1 MKTRLLLPILV
12 AVAFFIIS
20 VIPLFYLLH
29 PPVPALGIQIVPS
42 LFFAP
47 STIKVVETTLV
58 VAVIEL
64 VLGFGI
70 AFPYLWIV
78 NKTDVPGGA
87 MFDAVVLFGKTIP
100 NFFKAIGWAIL
111 LAPRIGI
118 INQLIHVAFPGF
130 DLNIYTP
137 FGLAVAM
144 VFSALPVRYLL
155 MSPAVKNL
163 DPSHEEA
170 SRMAGRG
177 VLSTF
182 FRVTLPSLKQITL
195 ITMVLVFLGVMTDF
209 DFPLVIAPSGNFQ
222 TLSIALYF
230 EANQS
235 PPDFGAAETLGI
247 VLLIISAV
255 TFAIYLYLTRKSF
268 TFVTIRGV
276 HSRRTVNKLRGWRWP
291 AFVYCFAVFFMTFG
305 FPLMGLLWYAFTGV
319 GRLFTFVGLR
329 NFTEA
334 WNYPFLQQALIN
346 SILLGVLTVAIT
358 VPLSLVIAYGV
369 FRTHFRGS
377 RLLETAVMIPRSF
390 PAVVYGLCLFLMFLL
405 TPGLSLLYGT
415 VWPFVFSNVI
425 ILAPGLIQTAA
436 GNMVQISDELEE
448 ASYTSGS
455 GWLRTFYR
463 LVVPLN
469 KYAIFNNGLSAFLD
483 SIRELGGV
491 VLLSTPSFYLFM
503 TLLLDAYSSSGGN
516 ATSGGLNVLAAIV
529 ILVVIFLSAVTL
541 VTKFVERKLWKGVG
555 AT

>member
-1 MKTRLLLPILV
+1 MKTKLLLPIALS
-12 AVAFFIIS
+12 VAFFILS

-29 PPVPALGIQIVPS
+29 PPVPALGIRIIPS

-47 STIKVVETTLV
+47 STIKIVETTLII
-58 VAVIEL
+58 AVTEMI
-64 VLGFGI
+64 LGFGI

-78 NKTDVPGGA
+78 NKTDVPGGPI
-87 MFDAVVLFGKTIP
+87 FDAVVLFGKTIP

-118 INQLIHVAFPGF
+118 VNQLIHLALPGVNV
-130 DLNIYTP
+130 DIYTP

-144 VFSALPVRYLL
+144 VFSTLPVRYLL

-170 SRMAGRG
+170 SRMAGRST
-177 VLSTF
+177 LSTF

-195 ITMVLVFLGVMTDF
+195 ITAVLVFLGVMTDF
-209 DFPLVIAPSGNFQ
+209 DFPLVLAPAGNFQ

-230 EANQS
+230 QADQS
-235 PPDFGAAETLGI
+235 PPNFGAAETLGV

-255 TFAIYLYLTRKSF
+255 TFAVYLYLTRKSF
-268 TFVTIRGV
+268 LFVTIRGV
-276 HSRRTVNKLRGWRWP
+276 QSRQTVNKLRGWRWP
-291 AFVYCFAVFFMTFG
+291 AFVYCFVVFFMTFG
-305 FPLMGLLWYAFTGV
+305 FPLLGLLWYAFTGF
-319 GRLFTFVGLR
+319 GRLFTFVGLH
-329 NFTEA
+329 NFVEA
-334 WNYPFLQQALIN
+334 WTYPFFRVALFN
-346 SILLGVLTVAIT
+346 SIILGVATVAIS

-369 FRTHFRGS
+369 FRTHFKGS
-377 RLLETAVMIPRSF
+377 RLLEIAVMIPRSF
-390 PAVVYGLCLFLMFLL
+390 PAVVYGLTLFLMFLL
-405 TPGLSLLYGT
+405 TPGLNTLYGT

-455 GWLRTFYR
+455 GWFRTFVR
-463 LVVPLN
+463 LVLPLN

-491 VLLSTPSFYLFM
+491 VLLATPSFYLFM

-516 ATSGGLNVLAAIV
+516 ATSGGLNVLAA
-529 ILVVIFLSAVTL
+529 VVIYVVLFLSAVT
-541 VTKFVERKLWKGVG
+541 VVAKFIERRVWKGVG
-555 AT
+555 AR